1 LAARLGRSRINFRGR
16 NYLRRSS
23 TALNDRYFGG
33 GYGTFTPEEVRR
45 LLKATTVEAHFRPGD
60 ALATATADRSF
71 DVLPESRRMQLIDIN
86 FWLGGD
92 ILATA
97 DRMSMA
103 NSLEMR
109 VPFLDVEVA
118 HVSARIPDSLK
129 YRDGTTKWLLRR
141 AFRGRLPQSTELRQK
156 LGFPTPMRR
165 WITQDPNAMLALI
178 RDNPRLGELVDMAFV
193 EELASKHAEGK
204 IDASRRILLLLMLA
218 GWLDAF
224 MDGDVHTN

>member
-1 LAARLGRSRINFRGR
+1 
-16 NYLRRSS
+16 
-23 TALNDRYFGG
+23 
-33 GYGTFTPEEVRR
+33 
-45 LLKATTVEAHFRPGD
+45 
-60 ALATATADRSF
+60 
-71 DVLPESRRMQLIDIN
+71 MQLIDIN
-86 FWLGGD
+86 YWLGGD